1 MNAIWRPDTLYLPR
15 PARLTA
21 RISSRLRS
29 PDIDVE
35 TVQIVLEQYGLQ
47 LTGRLEN
54 LPNARR
60 NRNLIVGTRAGR
72 NVLKLYR
79 ADWSPDTIDY
89 EHSILRHL
97 AALKSPAPRL
107 LATSAGRTVVNLRG
121 KNYCL
126 FEFTSGLN
134 YSWTYLFRPHR
145 MRLMRT
151 SGRTLAR
158 LHKQLAEFE
167 PEGRHHLGFVSRQGD
182 RSRDLEW
189 NIRKVAEL
197 KERSRE
203 LGEPAADWLIARADG
218 FLDDISHLTFK
229 LKEAG
234 LPRTI
239 IHGDFG
245 LHNLIFQDADH
256 ATPMDFELARLE
268 WRLSDLVSCLSKLR
282 NRKGEHDMESVAELL
297 AAYQGENP
305 VGDEE
310 WRWFPLVWKHYKL
323 AKAVQYWS
331 SYFETNGPAHKLSLA
346 RDAAE
351 QSDWLLQDPGRLDGL
366 RSRMRQAA

>member
-1 MNAIWRPDTLYLPR
+1 
-15 PARLTA
+15 
-21 RISSRLRS
+21 
-29 PDIDVE
+29 
-35 TVQIVLEQYGLQ
+35 
-47 LTGRLEN
+47 
-54 LPNARR
+54 
-60 NRNLIVGTRAGR
+60 
-72 NVLKLYR
+72 
-79 ADWSPDTIDY
+79 
-89 EHSILRHL
+89 
-97 AALKSPAPRL
+97 
-107 LATSAGRTVVNLRG
+107 
-121 KNYCL
+121 
-126 FEFTSGLN
+126 
-134 YSWTYLFRPHR
+134 
-145 MRLMRT
+145 MRT
-151 SGRTLAR
+151 GGRTLAR

-189 NIRKVAEL
+189 NIRKVADL
-197 KERSRE
+197 KERSQE
-203 LGEPAADWLIARADG
+203 LGDPAANWLIARADG
-218 FLDDISHLTFK
+218 FLDDISHLTCK

-234 LPRTI
+234 LLRTI

-282 NRKGEHDMESVAELL
+282 NRKGEYDMESAAELL

-305 VGDEE
+305 VSDEE

-346 RDAAE
+346 RDAVE

-366 RSRMRQAA
+366 RSRMRRAA

>member
-1 MNAIWRPDTLYLPR
+1 
-15 PARLTA
+15 
-21 RISSRLRS
+21 
-29 PDIDVE
+29 V
-35 TVQIVLEQYGLQ
+35 
-47 LTGRLEN
+47 
-54 LPNARR
+54 
-60 NRNLIVGTRAGR
+60 
-72 NVLKLYR
+72 
-79 ADWSPDTIDY
+79 
-89 EHSILRHL
+89 
-97 AALKSPAPRL
+97 KSPAPRL
-107 LATSAGRTVVNLRG
+107 LVTSAGRTVVNLRG

-126 FEFTSGLN
+126 FEFTGGLN

-151 SGRTLAR
+151 GGRTLAR
-158 LHKQLAEFE
+158 LHRQLAEFE
-167 PEGRHHLGFVSRQGD
+167 PVGRHHLGFVSCLGD

-189 NIRKVAEL
+189 HIRKVAEL
-197 KERSRE
+197 KERSQE
-203 LGEPAADWLIARADG
+203 LGEPAADWLIARADR
-218 FLDDISHLTFK
+218 FLDDISHLTCK

-268 WRLSDLVSCLSKLR
+268 WRLSDLVSCISKLR
-282 NRKGEHDMESVAELL
+282 NRKGEYDMRSVAELL
-297 AAYQGENP
+297 AAYQSENP

-351 QSDWLLQDPGRLDGL
+351 QSDWLLQEPGRLDGL
-366 RSRMRQAA
+366 RSRMRREA